1 MKGDAQVDGCG
12 PGPLRSANLNPAI
25 QEDAMDRYVVTLSRF
40 ILEEE
45 REHPG
50 ATGNLTS
57 ILYDIALAAK
67 LIHREVSK
75 AGLVDIL
82 GMTGQENVHGEEVR
96 KLDEYAHEVMF
107 NAMDHGGNL
116 CVMASEESEE
126 LMHIPAPFPIGDYV
140 LLYDPLDGSSNIDA
154 NISIGTIFSI
164 HTRVSEEGPGT
175 LEDCLQPGH
184 RQVAAG
190 YVMYGSSTV
199 LVYTTGNGVHGF
211 TLDPSIGEFL
221 LSHRGIRIPDPA
233 KRIYSVNEGNFDR
246 WTPAQQALVA
256 ELRGGANGDP
266 FSARYVGSLVAD
278 FHRTL
283 MYGGLFMYPADTM
296 NPSGKLRLLYEASP
310 LALICEQ
317 AGGQATNGNEKILS
331 LRPEGL
337 HQRTPLY
344 MGNSEWVALAADYG
358 VASGS

>member
-1 MKGDAQVDGCG
+1 
-12 PGPLRSANLNPAI
+12 
-25 QEDAMDRYVVTLSRF
+25 MDRYVVTLSRF

-82 GMTGQENVHGEEVR
+82 GMTGEENVHGEEVR
-96 KLDEYAHEVMF
+96 KLDEYAHDVMF

-116 CVMASEESEE
+116 CVMASEEAED
-126 LMHIPAPFPIGDYV
+126 LMHIPEEFPIGDYV

-164 HTRVSEEGPGT
+164 HTRLSDEGPGT
-175 LEDCLQPGH
+175 LDDCLQPGH
-184 RQVAAG
+184 QQVAAG

-221 LSHRGIRIPDPA
+221 LSHRNIRIPESG

-246 WTPAQQALVA
+246 WAPAQQALVN
-256 ELRGGANGDP
+256 ELRGGCGEDP

-283 MYGGLFMYPADTM
+283 MYGGLFMYPADKKSP
-296 NPSGKLRLLYEASP
+296 NGKLRLLYEASP

-317 AGGQATNGNEKILS
+317 AGGRATDGREDILGLTPTS
-331 LRPEGL
+331 L

-344 MGNSEWVALAADYG
+344 MGDSEWIELVHRYL
-358 VASGS
+358 SGDEGS

>member
-1 MKGDAQVDGCG
+1 
-12 PGPLRSANLNPAI
+12 
-25 QEDAMDRYVVTLSRF
+25 VTLSRF
-40 ILEEE
+40 IMEEE
-45 REHPG
+45 REHPR
-50 ATGNLTS
+50 ATGSLTS
-57 ILYDIALAAK
+57 LLYDIALAAK

-82 GMTGQENVHGEEVR
+82 GMTGHENIHGEEVR
-96 KLDEYAHEVMF
+96 KLDEYAHDVMF

-116 CVMASEESEE
+116 CVMASEEADE
-126 LMHIPAPFPIGDYV
+126 LMHIPEEFPIGDYV
-140 LLYDPLDGSSNIDA
+140 LLFDPLDGSSNIDA

-164 HTRVSEEGPGT
+164 HARLSEGGPGD
-175 LEDCLQPGH
+175 LDDCLQPGH

-221 LSHRGIRIPDPA
+221 LSHRDIRIPEPG

-246 WTPAQQALVA
+246 WAPSQQALVN
-256 ELRGGANGDP
+256 ELRSGCHGAP
-266 FSARYVGSLVAD
+266 FSARYVGSLVTD

-283 MYGGLFMYPADTM
+283 MYGGLFMYPAD
-296 NPSGKLRLLYEASP
+296 NKNQNGKLRLLYEASP

-317 AGGQATNGNEKILS
+317 AGGRATDGREDILR
-331 LRPEGL
+331 LIPTDL

-344 MGNSEWVALAADYG
+344 MGDSEWVELASEFLAQ
-358 VASGS
+358 S